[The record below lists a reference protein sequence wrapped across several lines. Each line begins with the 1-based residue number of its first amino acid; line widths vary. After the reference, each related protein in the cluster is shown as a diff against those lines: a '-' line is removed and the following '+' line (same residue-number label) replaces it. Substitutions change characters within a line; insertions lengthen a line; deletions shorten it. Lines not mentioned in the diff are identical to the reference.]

1 VLGLCA
7 EYDPSERV
15 LTRILNEPNENI
27 TRLIKDIQAKT
38 NRKLIVYIANFNH
51 PLGGIHLVD
60 VLPFE
65 EILRTIGPVKEIDLL
80 LNSPGGEINATE
92 KLVTMLRQRYDNI
105 RVIVPNQ
112 AKSGATMIALASD
125 QVMMGYLSELGP
137 IDSIIAVQNPDGTV
151 RSVPAQSIIDSIELM
166 TQTIADAKKNGRPIE
181 QFVAMAFRIDPSLW
195 DMALKAQA
203 LSTQFAQKW
212 LTKHMCK
219 GDANLAKQ
227 ITSNFMDVKKYLS
240 HGRIIGV
247 AEAKEIL
254 PKESIIELGKE
265 DPLWNMFWE
274 LYVRCEWRIN
284 TQRTIKFFAN
294 ERANMDIGAAV
305 AVRRPPP
312 PTPGEIPPSMPP
324 PSSMP
329 PPGEGPSLSP
339 PEP

>member
-1 VLGLCA
+1 VLSLHA
-7 EYDPSERV
+7 EYEPSDRV

-27 TRLIKDIQAKT
+27 TRLIKEIQAKT
-38 NRKLIVYIANFNH
+38 NRKLIVYVANFNH

-65 EILRTIGPVKEIDLL
+65 EILRTIGSVKEVDLL

-92 KLVTMLRQRYDNI
+92 KLVTMLRQRYDHI

-112 AKSGATMIALASD
+112 AKSGATMVALASD
-125 QVMMGYLSELGP
+125 QIVMGYLSELGP
-137 IDSIIAVQNPDGTV
+137 IDSIIAVPNPDGTV
-151 RSVPAQSIIDSIELM
+151 RSIPAQSILDSVDLM

-195 DMALKAQA
+195 DMAIKAQA
-203 LSTQFAQKW
+203 LSAQFAQKW

-227 ITSNFMDVKKYLS
+227 ITTNFMDVKRFLS

-247 AEAKEIL
+247 ADAKEIL
-254 PKESIIELGKE
+254 PKDSLVELGKD
-265 DPLWNMFWE
+265 DPLWNMLWE

-305 AVRRPPP
+305 AIRRPSPPTPAQIPPSTRPPP
-312 PTPGEIPPSMPP
+312 S
-324 PSSMP
+324 
-329 PPGEGPSLSP
+329 EGPSP
-339 PEP
+339 PPTEPQ

>member
-1 VLGLCA
+1 MCA
-7 EYDPSERV
+7 EYEPSDRV

-38 NRKLIVYIANFNH
+38 NRKLIVYVANFNH

-125 QVMMGYLSELGP
+125 QIMMGYLSELGP

-166 TQTIADAKKNGRPIE
+166 TQTIADAKKNGKPIE
-181 QFVAMAFRIDPSLW
+181 QYVAMAFRIDPSLW

-203 LSTQFAQKW
+203 LSAQFAQKW

-227 ITSNFMDVKKYLS
+227 ITSNFMNVKKYLS

-254 PKESIIELGKE
+254 PEESIIELSKE

-284 TQRTIKFFAN
+284 TQRIIKFFAN
-294 ERANMDIGAAV
+294 ERANMDIRSEERRVGKECV
-305 AVRRPPP
+305 ASCRYRW
-312 PTPGEIPPSMPP
+312 
-324 PSSMP
+324 
-329 PPGEGPSLSP
+329 SP
-339 PEP
+339 YH